1 MPSCAPQR
9 RRSRLT
15 TGVRRTGALVAIA
28 AFAAA
33 ALAGPA
39 DASKISDTRAQV
51 RAIEQQLNAMD
62 IRLEASI
69 QAYDGAQQHLT
80 DVRHQIAR
88 NTILLRVAKHNLKVS
103 RARLAVFMVN
113 AYKGTDVNDD
123 PAAYV
128 LGAGSFSDLITRVED
143 VQRIGASEH
152 ALLKQVTTA
161 EREIATHQAQLK
173 SEERDAAKLVAQKR
187 QQKAAIEAGL
197 AQRRALLSSTKG
209 ELGHLLHERQ
219 VRQQQAA
226 AAAAAA
232 LAQQQQQQ
240 QQEAAPPPSNGGGST
255 GSSGGG
261 SSGGGGGGGYSP
273 PPAGTLGQQAAAIAQ
288 QYLGVPY
295 VWGGA
300 SPSGFDCS
308 GLVVYVYGR
317 LGVSLPHYTV
327 SLWNSGAHVSRDQLA
342 PGDLVFFY
350 SLDHVGIYL
359 GGGLFIHAPHTGTVV
374 QISSLNSSW
383 YSSAYDGAVRISG

>member
-1 MPSCAPQR
+1 VITGGR
-9 RRSRLT
+9 RI
-15 TGVRRTGALVAIA
+15 GALVMVV

-62 IRLEASI
+62 IKLEASI

-80 DVRHQIAR
+80 DVRHQIAQ
-88 NTILLRVAKHNLKVS
+88 NTIKLRVARHNLKVS
-103 RARLAVFMVN
+103 RAQLAVFMVN

-128 LGAGSFSDLITRVED
+128 LGAGSFSDLVTRVED

-161 EREIATHQAQLK
+161 EREISTRQAQLK
-173 SEERDAAKLVAQKR
+173 SEGRDAAKLVAQKK

-197 AQRRALLSSTKG
+197 QQRRDLLSSTKG

-219 VRQQQAA
+219 VHQQQAA

-240 QQEAAPPPSNGGGST
+240 QEQQAPPPSNGGGST

-261 SSGGGGGGGYSP
+261 SSGGGGTYNP

-327 SLWNSGAHVSRDQLA
+327 SLWSSGAHVSRDQLA

>member
-1 MPSCAPQR
+1 MPSCAPER
-9 RRSRLT
+9 RRSRVT
-15 TGVRRTGALVAIA
+15 TGVRRTAALVVIA

-88 NTILLRVAKHNLKVS
+88 NTILLQVAKHNLRVS

-128 LGAGSFSDLITRVED
+128 LGAGSFTDLITRVED

-161 EREIATHQAQLK
+161 EHEIATRQAQLK
-173 SEERDAAKLVAQKR
+173 SDERDAARLVAQKR

-197 AQRRALLSSTKG
+197 RQRRALLSNTKG

-240 QQEAAPPPSNGGGST
+240 QQAQQAPPPSSGGGT

-261 SSGGGGGGGYSP
+261 GSYNP

>member
-1 MPSCAPQR
+1 MPSCSPER
-9 RRSRLT
+9 RCSRVI
-15 TGVRRTGALVAIA
+15 TGGHRIGALVMVV

-80 DVRHQIAR
+80 DVRHQIAQ
-88 NTILLRVAKHNLKVS
+88 NTIKLQVAKHNLKVS

-128 LGAGSFSDLITRVED
+128 LGSGSFSDLITRVED

-161 EREIATHQAQLK
+161 ELEISTRQAQLK
-173 SEERDAAKLVAQKR
+173 SEGRDAARLVAQKR

-197 AQRRALLSSTKG
+197 QQRRALLSSTKG

-240 QQEAAPPPSNGGGST
+240 QAQQAPPPSNGGGSSGDT

-261 SSGGGGGGGYSP
+261 TYNP

>member
-1 MPSCAPQR
+1 MPSCSPER
-9 RRSRLT
+9 RCSRVI
-15 TGVRRTGALVAIA
+15 TGGRRIGALVMVV

-80 DVRHQIAR
+80 DVRHQIAQ
-88 NTILLRVAKHNLKVS
+88 NTIKLQVAKHNLKVS

-128 LGAGSFSDLITRVED
+128 LGSGSFSDLITRVED

-161 EREIATHQAQLK
+161 ELEISTRQAQLK
-173 SEERDAAKLVAQKR
+173 SEGRDAARLVAQKR

-197 AQRRALLSSTKG
+197 QQRRALLSSTKG

-240 QQEAAPPPSNGGGST
+240 QAQQAPPPSNGGGSSGDT

-261 SSGGGGGGGYSP
+261 TYNP

>member
-1 MPSCAPQR
+1 MPSCSPE
-9 RRSRLT
+9 RRSSRVI
-15 TGVRRTGALVAIA
+15 TGGRRIGALVMVV

-62 IRLEASI
+62 IKLEASI

-80 DVRHQIAR
+80 DVRHQIAQ
-88 NTILLRVAKHNLKVS
+88 NTIKLRVAKHNLKVS

-128 LGAGSFSDLITRVED
+128 LGAGSFSDLVTRVED

-161 EREIATHQAQLK
+161 EREISTRQAQLK
-173 SEERDAAKLVAQKR
+173 SEERDAAKLVAQKK

-197 AQRRALLSSTKG
+197 QQRRDLLSSTKG

-219 VRQQQAA
+219 VHQQQAA

-240 QQEAAPPPSNGGGST
+240 QEQQAPPPSNGGGST

-261 SSGGGGGGGYSP
+261 GTYNP

-327 SLWNSGAHVSRDQLA
+327 SLWSSGAHVVARPAGTRRPRLLLQPRPRRHLPGRRAVHPRPPHRHSGADLEPEQL
-342 PGDLVFFY
+342 LV
-350 SLDHVGIYL
+350 L
-359 GGGLFIHAPHTGTVV
+359 
-374 QISSLNSSW
+374 
-383 YSSAYDGAVRISG
+383 VRL

>member
-1 MPSCAPQR
+1 MPSCSPE
-9 RRSRLT
+9 RRSSRVI
-15 TGVRRTGALVAIA
+15 TGGRRIGALVMVV

-62 IRLEASI
+62 IKLEASI

-80 DVRHQIAR
+80 DVRHQIAQ
-88 NTILLRVAKHNLKVS
+88 NTIKLRVAKHNLKVS

-128 LGAGSFSDLITRVED
+128 LGAGSFSDLVTRVED

-161 EREIATHQAQLK
+161 EREISTRQAQLK
-173 SEERDAAKLVAQKR
+173 SEERDAAKLVAQKK

-197 AQRRALLSSTKG
+197 QQRRDLLSSTKG

-219 VRQQQAA
+219 VHQQQAA

-240 QQEAAPPPSNGGGST
+240 QEQQAPPPSNGGGST

-261 SSGGGGGGGYSP
+261 GTYNP

-383 YSSAYDGAVRISG
+383 YASAYDGAVRISG

>member
-1 MPSCAPQR
+1 M
-9 RRSRLT
+9 
-15 TGVRRTGALVAIA
+15 IA

-62 IRLEASI
+62 IKLEASI

-80 DVRHQIAR
+80 DVRHQIAQ
-88 NTILLRVAKHNLKVS
+88 NTIKLRVARHNLKVS

-128 LGAGSFSDLITRVED
+128 LGAGSFSDLVTRVED

-161 EREIATHQAQLK
+161 EREISTRQAQLK
-173 SEERDAAKLVAQKR
+173 SEGRDAAKLVAQKR

-197 AQRRALLSSTKG
+197 QQRRALLSSTKG

-219 VRQQQAA
+219 VHQQQAA

-240 QQEAAPPPSNGGGST
+240 QEEQQARRPRTAAAAPARPAGGGT
-255 GSSGGG
+255 
-261 SSGGGGGGGYSP
+261 YNP

-308 GLVVYVYGR
+308 GPRRLRVRAAGR
-317 LGVSLPHYTV
+317 VAAPLHRLAVELGRARLARSAGTRRPRLLLQPRPRRHLPGRRPVHPRA
-327 SLWNSGAHVSRDQLA
+327 AHRHRRADLEPEQL
-342 PGDLVFFY
+342 LVF
-350 SLDHVGIYL
+350 LRL
-359 GGGLFIHAPHTGTVV
+359 
-374 QISSLNSSW
+374 
-383 YSSAYDGAVRISG
+383 

>member
-1 MPSCAPQR
+1 MPSCSPE
-9 RRSRLT
+9 RRSSRVI
-15 TGVRRTGALVAIA
+15 TGGRRIGALVMVA

-62 IRLEASI
+62 IKLEASI

-80 DVRHQIAR
+80 DVRHQIAQ
-88 NTILLRVAKHNLKVS
+88 NTIKLRVAKHNLKVS

-128 LGAGSFSDLITRVED
+128 LGAGSFSDLVTRVED

-161 EREIATHQAQLK
+161 EREISTRQAQLK
-173 SEERDAAKLVAQKR
+173 SEERDAAKLVAQKQ

-197 AQRRALLSSTKG
+197 QQRRDLLSSTKG

-219 VRQQQAA
+219 VHQQQAA

-240 QQEAAPPPSNGGGST
+240 QEQQAPPPSNGGGST

-261 SSGGGGGGGYSP
+261 GTYNP

-327 SLWNSGAHVSRDQLA
+327 SLWSSGAHVSRDQLA

>member
-1 MPSCAPQR
+1 MPLCAPKR
-9 RRSRLT
+9 RRSRVT
-15 TGVRRTGALVAIA
+15 TGVRRTGALVVIA

-62 IRLEASI
+62 IKLEASI
-69 QAYDGAQQHLT
+69 QAYDGAQQHLS
-80 DVRHQIAR
+80 DVRHQIEQ
-88 NTILLRVAKHNLKVS
+88 NTIKLRVAKHNLKVS
-103 RARLAVFMVN
+103 RAHLAVFMVN

-128 LGAGSFSDLITRVED
+128 LGAGSFTDLITRVED
-143 VQRIGASEH
+143 VQRIGASEQ

-161 EREIATHQAQLK
+161 EREISIRQAQLK
-173 SEERDAAKLVAQKR
+173 SEERDAAKLVAEKR

-197 AQRRALLSSTKG
+197 RQRRELLSSTKG

-240 QQEAAPPPSNGGGST
+240 QQQAPPPSNGGGGT
-255 GSSGGG
+255 GSSGG
-261 SSGGGGGGGYSP
+261 SGGGGGTYSP

-308 GLVVYVYGR
+308 GLTMYVYGQ
-317 LGVSLPHYTV
+317 LGISLGHYTGDQ
-327 SLWNSGAHVSRDQLA
+327 WNAGPHVSMSQLA

-350 SLDHVGIYL
+350 SGLSHMGMYI
-359 GGGLFIHAPHTGTVV
+359 GGGLFIHAPHTGDVV
-374 QISSLNSSW
+374 KISSLSGYYASNFQ
-383 YSSAYDGAVRISG
+383 GGVRITG

>member
-1 MPSCAPQR
+1 MPSCSPER
-9 RRSRLT
+9 RCSRVI
-15 TGVRRTGALVAIA
+15 TGGRRIGALVMVV

-80 DVRHQIAR
+80 DVRHQIAQ
-88 NTILLRVAKHNLKVS
+88 NTIKLGVAKHNLKVS

-128 LGAGSFSDLITRVED
+128 LGSGSFSDLITRVED

-161 EREIATHQAQLK
+161 ELEISTRQAQLK
-173 SEERDAAKLVAQKR
+173 SEGRDAARLVAQKR

-197 AQRRALLSSTKG
+197 QQRRALLSSTKG

-240 QQEAAPPPSNGGGST
+240 QAQQAPPPSNGGGSSGDT

-261 SSGGGGGGGYSP
+261 TYNP